1 MANASPRRPSLTI
14 ATAGHV
20 DHGKTLLTRNLTGVD
35 TDTLAE
41 EKSRGLSIN
50 LGFAYSR
57 YRADELECLL
67 GFVDVPGHIDFIG
80 NMLAGVGA
88 VDAALL
94 VVAADD
100 GVMPQTREHAAI
112 LDLLEIR
119 SGCVAL
125 TKIDRASKTRQHKV
139 RAEVRELLASHGFG
153 EPPVFLIDNGSGAG
167 IEKLRNFLHRLLLAK
182 HRRSANAASDRCRFL
197 IDRAFSVRGIG
208 TVVTGSCLAGRVTTG
223 ASLIHDR
230 LGIASR
236 VRGIRTHEHDQQEL
250 VAGERAALNIAL
262 ETDQIS
268 RGDWLLDPALHHL
281 TSRFDAKLRLLPGIA
296 EPQPNVRHHLHV
308 GASHRLASL
317 RRLGASEYFQIRT
330 SFPVHVLHGDRFILR
345 DPAASHTLGGGSV
358 IDVFVPARGRASPA
372 RLESLAAM
380 DGETGTAARKLAE
393 CLAAGLDLD
402 EFSVCRNL
410 GAERVAELIEKLQ
423 QAPSPCLALRVAG
436 SEYPRLLG
444 AAHCQGYRRAI
455 LAAFADYHRAH
466 PEQAGAAAG
475 QLPRT
480 PGLPSSPPLL
490 QAIIDSLLAEG
501 ALLRHGSRLHL
512 PGHGSRLGEQA
523 TRLLRELRP
532 VLRRAGKIA
541 PRSRELSQQT
551 GIALPELEKLLRQA
565 QRSGLLVQVAD
576 NRHYLP
582 ETIRELAELAET
594 LAGGPGGSKRFS
606 VIDFRDASGI
616 GRNLCI
622 EILEHFDRLGFTHRT
637 GNARTIRGK
646 AAKFFAATTS
656 PTHSMLGTSAMAPDP
671 ATQPPDT

>member
-330 SFPVHVLHGDRFILR
+330 SFPVHALHGDHDGAR
-345 DPAASHTLGGGSV
+345 DQRKRDDGCGERGCDPCEQDVPTERVVEKPPQWTESPKQQQQHVADDYGRNSKWNGREDVEYEAASDALLDDEPGKREREGQVQERGYDGDLQSDCQCGERR
-358 IDVFVPARGRASPA
+358 DVARGA
-372 RLESLAAM
+372 
-380 DGETGTAARKLAE
+380 
-393 CLAAGLDLD
+393 
-402 EFSVCRNL
+402 F
-410 GAERVAELIEKLQ
+410 
-423 QAPSPCLALRVAG
+423 G
-436 SEYPRLLG
+436 SE
-444 AAHCQGYRRAI
+444 
-455 LAAFADYHRAH
+455 
-466 PEQAGAAAG
+466 
-475 QLPRT
+475 
-480 PGLPSSPPLL
+480 
-490 QAIIDSLLAEG
+490 
-501 ALLRHGSRLHL
+501 
-512 PGHGSRLGEQA
+512 
-523 TRLLRELRP
+523 
-532 VLRRAGKIA
+532 
-541 PRSRELSQQT
+541 
-551 GIALPELEKLLRQA
+551 
-565 QRSGLLVQVAD
+565 
-576 NRHYLP
+576 
-582 ETIRELAELAET
+582 
-594 LAGGPGGSKRFS
+594 
-606 VIDFRDASGI
+606 SGI
-616 GRNLCI
+616 GRHEESELSESLGGVRGCEELEEVGGCGNVVRVAWGYS
-622 EILEHFDRLGFTHRT
+622 EILDRRVQIGRDCV
-637 GNARTIRGK
+637 GDG
-646 AAKFFAATTS
+646 
-656 PTHSMLGTSAMAPDP
+656 
-671 ATQPPDT
+671 